1 MESAITPPFKEE
13 KIDTPVHLEHK
24 PHSLDIHAGEGL
36 RSKFEELSMLET
48 IKTFKKAIAICFL
61 AAFSASCDGYQVR
74 LLFKN
79 TTMIL
84 C

>member
-1 MESAITPPFKEE
+1 MESALTPPLKE

-24 PHSLDIHAGEGL
+24 PHLLDIHAGEGL
-36 RSKFEELSMLET
+36 RSKFEDLSMLET
-48 IKTFKKAIAICFL
+48 IMTFKKAIAICFL

-74 LLFKN
+74 FLFKN
-79 TTMIL
+79 TKMIL